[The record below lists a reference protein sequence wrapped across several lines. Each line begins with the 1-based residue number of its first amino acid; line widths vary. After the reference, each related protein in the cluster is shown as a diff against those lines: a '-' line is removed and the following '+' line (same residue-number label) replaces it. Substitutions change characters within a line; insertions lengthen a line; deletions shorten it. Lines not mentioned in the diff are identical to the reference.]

1 MSLSDETRA
10 QALHAIR
17 STAKSNT
24 QRARLICLYF
34 EVWRSGVEI
43 GGVTVRALTDHE
55 VSHITEMPI
64 RSVNLRRREIEGAE
78 WFESHDAYKECP
90 LIEEYEKRHSLIN
103 RSNQDNVA
111 YRWRDGVLDEGKL
124 QEILDSEGLDNPLDD
139 YTPEIERF
147 TRPEHECEKVADYSD
162 MLPTGDVLWIG
173 QVTEGLDEPYCL
185 HFETDGRPP
194 FVIALRK
201 PGLKVFSSLGAVLEG
216 RHLSEG
222 RVRKIARKVRE
233 DGFDPDG
240 DV

>member
-24 QRARLICLYF
+24 QRAQLICLYF
-34 EVWRSGVEI
+34 RVWESGVTIRGEE
-43 GGVTVRALTDHE
+43 VRALTDHE
-55 VSHITEMPI
+55 AAHITGIPI
-64 RSVNLRRREIEGAE
+64 RSVNARRQEIAGADHSD
-78 WFESHDAYKECP
+78 FHNAYVECP
-90 LIEEYEKRHSLIN
+90 LIEEYETRKSLVN
-103 RSNQDNVA
+103 RSRQENVA
-111 YRWRDGVLDEGKL
+111 YWWRGEALDSEKVE
-124 QEILDSEGLDNPLDD
+124 EILGSEGLDNPLEE
-139 YTPEIERF
+139 YTPEIERL
-147 TRPEHECEKVADYSD
+147 TRPEHECEKIADYSD

-201 PGLKVFSSLGAVLEG
+201 PGLKVFSSLGGVLEG

-233 DGFDPDG
+233 EGFDPDG
-240 DV
+240 EV